1 MSRNRR
7 VKLLLMSNAAEI
19 STEVELLMSQ
29 QLPYMTAF
37 YLEFQIKQ
45 LELLSKSRDLLLSD
59 VLWLGD
65 WK

>member
-1 MSRNRR
+1 
-7 VKLLLMSNAAEI
+7 MSNAAEI

-29 QLPYMTAF
+29 QLPYTTAF